1 VFVRSPLLCKSPLGI
16 CKKCYGRSLENGG
29 EIEMGRAVGVIAA
42 QSIGEPGTQM
52 TMQTFHK
59 GGVQRTDITQGLPRI
74 EELFEARRPKAVA
87 DIASIDG
94 KVSVQKAEDESAT
107 ITIVGTKDVKRKYII
122 SDAKKV
128 AIEDGQKV
136 KAGQLMYIDFEEN
149 EKQAP
154 FDGEV
159 SMDGGILVVTGK
171 IKAEETVSVLP
182 KIGILVEDGQEV
194 EAGDQLIEGSVD
206 PKKLAEVAGLEKAQ
220 RYIINNVQKVFNEQG
235 VAIGDVHVEIIIR
248 QMARLARV
256 LNSGDTDYL
265 IGSYVNRYVADT
277 KNELLSEEG
286 KNKSLIVPLLL
297 GIKASSLH
305 TESFLSS
312 MSFQEQVRV
321 LTHSAI
327 LGKQDYLRGMK
338 ENVIIGRRIPSGDE
352 AEVEDMSELPE
363 IKI

>member
-1 VFVRSPLLCKSPLGI
+1 
-16 CKKCYGRSLENGG
+16 
-29 EIEMGRAVGVIAA
+29 
-42 QSIGEPGTQM
+42 
-52 TMQTFHK
+52 
-59 GGVQRTDITQGLPRI
+59 
-74 EELFEARRPKAVA
+74 
-87 DIASIDG
+87 
-94 KVSVQKAEDESAT
+94 
-107 ITIVGTKDVKRKYII
+107 
-122 SDAKKV
+122 
-128 AIEDGQKV
+128 
-136 KAGQLMYIDFEEN
+136 
-149 EKQAP
+149 
-154 FDGEV
+154 
-159 SMDGGILVVTGK
+159 
-171 IKAEETVSVLP
+171 
-182 KIGILVEDGQEV
+182 
-194 EAGDQLIEGSVD
+194 
-206 PKKLAEVAGLEKAQ
+206 
-220 RYIINNVQKVFNEQG
+220 
-235 VAIGDVHVEIIIR
+235 
-248 QMARLARV
+248 MARLARV